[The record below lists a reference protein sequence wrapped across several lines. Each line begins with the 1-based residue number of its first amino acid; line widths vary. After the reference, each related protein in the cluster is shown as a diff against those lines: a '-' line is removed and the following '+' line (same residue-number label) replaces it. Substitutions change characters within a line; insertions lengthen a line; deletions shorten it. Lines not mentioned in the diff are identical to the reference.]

1 MVCNIQATAPCLHP
15 FHVKE
20 ALELITKHGFDSVF
34 SVVRRHQFRW
44 QEVKKECK
52 STSAGP
58 LFVFLYWL
66 MKFTTELIAQILLNF
81 VTLKAV
87 EFHDVVY
94 LNVPL
99 IPL

>member
-1 MVCNIQATAPCLHP
+1 
-15 FHVKE
+15 
-20 ALELITKHGFDSVF
+20 
-34 SVVRRHQFRW
+34 
-44 QEVKKECK
+44 
-52 STSAGP
+52 
-58 LFVFLYWL
+58 
-66 MKFTTELIAQILLNF
+66 MKFITELIVQILLNF